1 MQKKYKALLALC
13 ISIAGFILTYSW
25 ANTGFWGGL
34 VNGGFLAAMIGGLAD
49 WFAVTALFRKPL
61 GISYRTDIL
70 RRNRQRLMQALVD
83 FASKDLL
90 SVENIMEVVGK
101 QDMAKML
108 VDYLSIRGG
117 RERVRQVLQD
127 VLLEVVKDADIKA
140 AAEELAPAIRQ
151 SLKGFPMEK
160 LVQQFVSLLTEERYS
175 ERLLLV
181 LVRISG
187 QLLQAPAMQQL
198 LLANIAVLREQ
209 YEALSAGRAF
219 VLQAMDLSD
228 EKILAIINTKLRT
241 YLERAE
247 QKDTDAYRALQAQ
260 LVRFLQQTAQNEDL
274 ARTLASWKERFVD
287 HMELVE
293 PVAAFLE
300 KTLQGGDGMPWLA
313 EINRLAD
320 EKMQEFAAR
329 ESMQRRYDTLV
340 KQFMEKELRAH
351 HDMITRMIRE
361 RLDEFS
367 DDQLVEFVESRIED
381 EVQMIRINGSIVGSL
396 VGMLL
401 YMVVFFMERVY
412 G

>member
-209 YEALSAGRAF
+209 YEALSTGRAF

-381 EVQMIRINGSIVGSL
+381 DVQMIRINGSIVGSL